1 MKYIK
6 YVSKNAENQVPDT
19 FPVHHPLV
27 GSLSLDGPST
37 DKFLRGTALER
48 PKKCFKGASARL
60 SHLCARAKGVWL
72 DTWTIWDTL

>member
-48 PKKCFKGASARL
+48 PKKSF
-60 SHLCARAKGVWL
+60 
-72 DTWTIWDTL
+72 